1 MNLAGKIKAKA
12 TKYLGEDG
20 MDNLKDLKK
29 DLLGAGTQIRT
40 VAKEVWDDCRDD
52 VVSAG
57 GQISDFSR
65 EVREDCDNDVLR
77 NAREFYG
84 GMFEKAQNGEL
95 KQNIIATGEQIRN
108 KKEEMARVRRRNMA
122 RRQKTIRK
130 AIIVIVCMIIAA
142 LLIISVVLHASKE
155 AEKATLQSDGS
166 STPIPA
172 ASGELLHQAI
182 LPSASAEGFF
192 CGRKGLPPP
201 CRRML
206 IPSEADRFLCD
217 SSVTFCVL

>member
-20 MDNLKDLKK
+20 MDNLRDLKK
-29 DLLGAGTQIRT
+29 DLLGAGAQIRS
-40 VAKEVWDDCRDD
+40 VAKEVWDDCREY

-108 KKEEMARVRRRNMA
+108 KKEEKARVRRQNMA

-130 AIIVIVCMIIAA
+130 AIIVFVCMILAA

-155 AEKATLQSDGS
+155 AEKATLQADSG
-166 STPIPA
+166 STPIPT

-182 LPSASAEGFF
+182 PPSASVRGFF
-192 CGRKGLPPP
+192 
-201 CRRML
+201 
-206 IPSEADRFLCD
+206 
-217 SSVTFCVL
+217 